1 MRIEAAQKVRV
12 KELLAGEFEEVS
24 IEGTRYFRLPWG
36 SVSRVRIMGLVLD
49 STMKEDGSFATLEL
63 HDGTAS
69 IQVRAWDEDVNS
81 LIDPD
86 TGRIYGTGS
95 IIDLIGRVKSWKDT
109 IYLSPVLVMKVR
121 DPNAI
126 LLRELEI
133 LRRELRLRGKPKLR
147 NLKEDIKVIIRAL
160 KELGPLSAEEVADLL
175 KGEVDDVRM
184 LLDEMVTSGLLYESR
199 GKYGYVGQ
207 R

>member
-1 MRIEAAQKVRV
+1 MRIEAAQKVRI

-24 IEGTRYFRLPWG
+24 VDGTRYFRLPWG

-49 STMKEDGSFATLEL
+49 SSMKEDGSFATLEL

-69 IQVRAWDEDVNS
+69 IQVKAWDEDVN
-81 LIDPD
+81 LLMDPD
-86 TGRIYGTGS
+86 TGRIYGAGS
-95 IIDLIGRVKSWKDT
+95 IIDLIGKVKSWKDS
-109 IYLSPVLVMKVR
+109 IYLSPILVIKVR

-133 LRRELRLRGKPKLR
+133 LRRELRLRGKPKLKDS
-147 NLKEDIKVIIRAL
+147 KEDMKVIIRAL
-160 KELGPLSAEEVADLL
+160 KDLGPLSAEEIADLL
-175 KGEVDDVRM
+175 KEEVEDVRK
-184 LLDEMVTSGLLYESR
+184 LLGEMVTSGLLYESG
-199 GKYGYVGQ
+199 GKYSYVGQ